1 MQMTSACQNA
11 AHAAHSA
18 LLAQADHV
26 AISCPENPRSFF
38 FFFLI
43 YLFTRGSSATT
54 RTEDSFLH
62 LCLMQIHNVSL
73 SGMMLIKLIFGQTF
87 RNISLLRTT

>member
-11 AHAAHSA
+11 AHAAQSA

-38 FFFLI
+38 FLPNLFI
-43 YLFTRGSSATT
+43 YSG
-54 RTEDSFLH
+54 E
-62 LCLMQIHNVSL
+62 L
-73 SGMMLIKLIFGQTF
+73 SGHPD
-87 RNISLLRTT
+87 RTLQENM